1 MLEHLSH
8 CELEKRVRDLEEEIG
23 RLKRK
28 QKALIEGEELLSKII
43 QGSPIPTFV
52 IDTHHVITHCNKA
65 YEKLRGIE
73 AAKIIGTHGNWL
85 DHESDEQPFMADYIV
100 DQAPEEEMSWYYGGK
115 CRKSKK
121 VENAYEAEVFFPEI
135 GTEGRWLFITAAPL
149 LDAES
154 RVIGAIETLQDISER
169 KEAEAALREEE
180 KRLHQIIQGNP
191 IPTFVIDNG
200 HFVTHCNR
208 ALENLTGIQAHEIIG
223 TRGQWVNFYSSAR
236 PVMADLI
243 VNGAPPSEMARFYE
257 KSLRKSGVIDGAYEA
272 EGYFPDVADHGRW
285 LYFTAAPLMDDEGKV
300 IGAIE
305 TIQDVTERKTAEEAV
320 RKSERRFR
328 AMLDFAPY
336 PVVVFTLEGLV
347 SYLNPAFTE
356 TFGWTLKELEGRNIP
371 YVPPGLEQ
379 ETREHIRMLLEEK
392 VILRRESKR
401 LTRDGRLLDV
411 ILRAVVF
418 SEPGEKKP
426 SGEMVILRDV
436 TQERRIARQ
445 NEAMLRISMALPR
458 YPDLEDVLDYIN
470 SEVKDL
476 LGTEGSIVVLLDEY
490 KEELFI
496 LGAAYDDT
504 DTQERIKE
512 IRFSMDQLIAGRVIR
527 SGESMIVSDTTADR
541 KVHEERDRRLGYKTR
556 NLLLVPLMSSERSI
570 GALCAINKKEGEF
583 DQTDVEL
590 LGTIAGTVALSVE
603 NARFSEELKNAY
615 REVSSLNRAKD
626 KAINHLS
633 HELKTPVSIL
643 SGSLTIL
650 AKKLQALPENSWKPT
665 LDRLQRNL
673 DRIVDIQ
680 YEAADI
686 MENRPYRAHAVLS
699 MLLEQCADEL
709 ETLAVEEGGE
719 SAADRIRKRIDEIFL
734 PKEVVAREVLLHEEV
749 KKKLGELA
757 PRFSH
762 REVEIVTN
770 LEPAPAVLIPPDVLH
785 KVIEGLVR
793 NAVENTPDEAK
804 VEVLVR
810 KKGVG
815 AELLVRDYG
824 TGIAE
829 EAQRRIFEGLFT
841 TRDTLAYSSK
851 RPFDFMAGGKGADLL
866 RMKIFSE
873 RYHFRINVTSTRCRF
888 ITGEDQVCPGRVSKC
903 PHCSTT
909 EGCHRSV
916 ATTFSVYFPPAR
928 LGGKPLTY

>member
-1 MLEHLSH
+1 MPENASYVKM
-8 CELEKRVRDLEEEIG
+8 EQRIKDLEEEIA

-28 QKALIEGEELLSKII
+28 QKALIEGGELLSKII

-52 IDTHHVITHCNKA
+52 IDTHHVITHCNQA
-65 YEKLRGIE
+65 YEKLRGVD
-73 AAKIIGTHGNWL
+73 ASKIIGTHGDWL
-85 DHESDEQPFMADYIV
+85 DHDTDEQPFMADYIV
-100 DQAPEEEMSWYYGGK
+100 DQAPEEEMSWYYRGK
-115 CRKSKK
+115 CRKSKR

-149 LDAES
+149 LDADG

-169 KEAEAALREEE
+169 KIAESALREEE

-191 IPTFVIDNG
+191 IPIFVIDNN
-200 HFVTHCNR
+200 HIVTHCNR

-223 TRGQWVNFYSSAR
+223 TRGQWVSFYDSER

-243 VNGAPPSEMARFYE
+243 VDAAHPPEMARYYE
-257 KSLRKSGVIDGAYEA
+257 KSLKRSAVIDGAYEA
-272 EGYFPDVADHGRW
+272 EGYFADVADHGRW
-285 LYFTAAPLMDDEGKV
+285 LYFTAAPLVDDEGKV

-336 PVVVFTLEGLV
+336 PVVVFSLDGLV

-356 TFGWTLKELEGRNIP
+356 TFGWTLKELEGKSIP
-371 YVPPGLEQ
+371 YVPPGLEH
-379 ETREHIRMLLEEK
+379 ETREHIRMLLEKK
-392 VILRRESKR
+392 VILRSESKR
-401 LTRDGRLLDV
+401 LTKDGRVLDV
-411 ILRAVVF
+411 ILRAVIF
-418 SEPGEKKP
+418 SEPGENRP

-436 TQERRIARQ
+436 TKEKRIARQ

-458 YPDLEDVLDYIN
+458 YPDLEDVLDFIN
-470 SEVKDL
+470 SEVKEL
-476 LGTEGSIVVLLDEY
+476 LRTEGSIVVLLDEL

-504 DTQERIKE
+504 STEQRIKE

-527 SGESMIVSDTTADR
+527 SGEPMIVSDTTVDR

-556 NLLLVPLMSSERSI
+556 NLLLVPLMSSERSF
-570 GALCAINKKEGEF
+570 GALCAINKKEGDF

-650 AKKLQALPENSWKPT
+650 AKKLQSLPDTSWKPT

-686 MENRPYRAHAVLS
+686 MENRPYRAHTVLT
-699 MLLEQCADEL
+699 MLLAQCADEL
-709 ETLAVEEGGE
+709 ETLIVEQGGE
-719 SAADRIRKRIDEIFL
+719 SLADRVRKRIDEIFL
-734 PKEVVAREVLLHEEV
+734 PKEVVARELLLHEQV
-749 KKKLGELA
+749 KEKLKELE

-770 LEPAPAVLIPPDVLH
+770 LEPVPAVLIPTDVLH

-793 NAVENTPDEAK
+793 NAVENTPDEGK
-804 VEVLVR
+804 VEIVVR

-815 AELLVRDYG
+815 AELLVQDYG

-873 RYHFRINVTSTRCRF
+873 RYHFRISVTSSRCRY
-888 ITGEDQVCPGRVSKC
+888 IAREENVCPGRISAC
-903 PHCSTT
+903 PHCSKG
-909 EGCHRSV
+909 EGCHRTV

-928 LGGKPLTY
+928 LGGQPLTY